1 MKAQAA
7 ALVSVCLW
15 AAAFVG
21 IRAAGS
27 SFSPGA
33 LALGRLTIGS
43 VLLGALVLTRGWVR
57 PTRRELGLLFIAGLT
72 WFGLYSVVLN
82 EAERSVDAGTASM
95 LVMIAPIV
103 VVALAAVFL
112 KERFTR
118 ALLVGGAVSFAGVV
132 VIGVAT
138 STGNATLLG
147 AILCLLAAVAS
158 AIGLVAQKPVLARLS
173 ALQVVWI
180 CCTIGAFVC
189 LPYVPSLV
197 RELRTAP
204 STGVA
209 WLVFLGV
216 FPTSVAFTT
225 WSYALARGS
234 AGRVVAMA
242 YLIPPVTIVM
252 SWLILGEV
260 PSLLAVLGGALCFA
274 GVYIT
279 RRG

>member
-112 KERFTR
+112 QERFTR

-242 YLIPPVTIVM
+242 YLIPPVTIAM
-252 SWLILGEV
+252 SWGILGEV